1 MVYMRPRSESAVRQ
15 FSRIEIP
22 ENKLQYCCPESDSRI
37 RALIRGMDDRER
49 LVVLDE
55 IGKIYQK
62 RKDTTQS

>member
-1 MVYMRPRSESAVRQ
+1 MVYTRPKSESVAKRY
-15 FSRIEIP
+15 FPIEIP

>member
-1 MVYMRPRSESAVRQ
+1 MVYTRPSSESAVRQ

-49 LVVLDE
+49 MIIQDE
-55 IGKIYQK
+55 LNRIKEEAPTLGY
-62 RKDTTQS
+62 

>member
-1 MVYMRPRSESAVRQ
+1 MVYTQPRSESAVRQ

-49 LVVLDE
+49 MIIQDE
-55 IGKIYQK
+55 LNRIKEEAPTLGY
-62 RKDTTQS
+62 

>member
-1 MVYMRPRSESAVRQ
+1 MVYMRPKSESVAKRYIP
-15 FSRIEIP
+15 IEIP

-55 IGKIYQK
+55 INQINGEGANSI
-62 RKDTTQS
+62 